1 MCPKYSCTQ
10 ILSDLEDVNI
20 QLSFNEISEMS
31 VYAYKELVDKLIKGL
46 AFYWLFSLRSQML
59 PVRCNFKSSYADLS
73 CQVCEDTNIQ
83 DSQSHILQC
92 DILVENENMLVST
105 KSKYCDL
112 FSSDFTKQFENT
124 AIYEILFKK
133 QKQILKKKSS

>member
-1 MCPKYSCTQ
+1 M
-10 ILSDLEDVNI
+10 II
-20 QLSFNEISEMS
+20 QQC
-31 VYAYKELVDKLIKGL
+31 KL
-46 AFYWLFSLRSQML
+46 LFSLRSQML

-112 FSSDFTKQFENT
+112 FSSDFTKQFEIT
-124 AIYEILFKK
+124 AIYEKLFKK
-133 QKQILKKKSS
+133 RKQILKKKSS

>member
-1 MCPKYSCTQ
+1 MT
-10 ILSDLEDVNI
+10 I
-20 QLSFNEISEMS
+20 QQC
-31 VYAYKELVDKLIKGL
+31 KL
-46 AFYWLFSLRSQML
+46 LFSLRSKML

-112 FSSDFTKQFENT
+112 FSSDLTKQFEIT

-133 QKQILKKKSS
+133 RKQILKKKSS